1 IQCVN
6 YQIRSKFFIVWHW
19 CSAHSSDLTRSAVE
33 SRSDLLSVY
42 GFLMPTTPQSMMR
55 TRFFGCAF
63 DGFVGTSPIV
73 LTTSKPRTT
82 LPNTTFGQGDVE
94 LRAVGVRAVV
104 GHGNPAGAAVRQD
117 EGLIVECLAEDA
129 GSAGAV
135 LAHHVA
141 HLNDEV
147 RHNAMHRGVLV
158 VQHVAFGG
166 LPAAGQGRE
175 VHRRSGGVL
184 AEHGDGEP
192 AGKVVAGPVEVFDLD
207 LEPDLL
213 GDRVLRLGNLV
224 GIFRGD
230 RGGNGGSKSHQN
242 QGEEGVLLGATF
254 APLGCLFVPAVG
266 WVLLSS
272 VVPTN
277 DDGFCWGDAWVDAKQ
292 RDVTTGHAGC
302 CCGEFRPCRSINT
315 RKTIVLCV
323 PKRYRDCDSLTS
335 DRRWNYSM
343 SAVSSTLTVWFY
355 QRCGNSDKAS
365 IWLVKKHANST
376 RACTEFE
383 ADSSYNSKWF
393 EAMAVSYASQIYTDD
408 RLFFVRLLFRWAG
421 SVWQLLWIDYLI
433 FTLMYVGL
441 AVLYFNLLYTHA
453 ELKATFEV
461 TVAWLKAIRTSVP
474 LSFMLGFF
482 VSAVFGRWWSVCT
495 SIPWLHSS
503 SFYCQALVDSPKT
516 SRSDLARKLR
526 ITVLRYL
533 NLAWILM
540 MAGVS
545 LHIKERFGYWQPKWR
560 KFQLTWQRRL
570 QLINSD
576 SKVQKYFGQL
586 VTDKEMQ
593 AFAKSA
599 ELSNDNDHSYDPE
612 YWLPLMWA
620 TRLIRRAKNLGCI
633 ADERQY
639 LFLVNIINNFRGN
652 LGTVWMYTEFNI
664 PLVYTQVAVTAVY
677 LFLASTLISTQ
688 LVDSDIL
695 LLENFPS
702 RNGTVTRTLGLN
714 LLSYLPVIGSLEFI
728 FYLGAKT
735 AFPGWFKIGMCLL
748 NPMGK
753 DKADIPMS
761 DILNSN
767 LKASVKI
774 GGAEDSI
781 FPGGLTDSGEAEE
794 AQ

>member
-1 IQCVN
+1 
-6 YQIRSKFFIVWHW
+6 
-19 CSAHSSDLTRSAVE
+19 
-33 SRSDLLSVY
+33 
-42 GFLMPTTPQSMMR
+42 MPMPRTPQSMMR

-73 LTTSKPRTT
+73 LTTSKRETTT
-82 LPNTTFGQGDVE
+82 LAEHYNCEPLVSGV
-94 LRAVGVRAVV
+94 AVLPWQPSRRCEW
-104 GHGNPAGAAVRQD
+104 RQD

-141 HLNDEV
+141 HLNDEKSGTT
-147 RHNAMHRGVLV
+147 RCTGCSTSPLADFQPR
-158 VQHVAFGG
+158 A
-166 LPAAGQGRE
+166 QGRE
-175 VHRRSGGVL
+175 VHRRSAGASSPNTATVNR
-184 AEHGDGEP
+184 
-192 AGKVVAGPVEVFDLD
+192 GKVVAGPSRSLISI

-230 RGGNGGSKSHQN
+230 RGGNGRSKSHQN
-242 QGEEGVLLGATF
+242 QGEEGVAELCHGYCNAS
-254 APLGCLFVPAVG
+254 APGSHVCSVGCLFVPAVG
-266 WVLLSS
+266 WVLSS

-292 RDVTTGHAGC
+292 RDGQPSCSA
-302 CCGEFRPCRSINT
+302 CRTVS
-315 RKTIVLCV
+315 RLRFSD
-323 PKRYRDCDSLTS
+323 KRQAMELLD
-335 DRRWNYSM
+335 
-343 SAVSSTLTVWFY
+343 VSSFVSTLTVWFY
-355 QRCGNSDKAS
+355 QRCGNVAAG
-365 IWLVKKHANST
+365 LPAPHFVLST
-376 RACTEFE
+376 HEMTGC
-383 ADSSYNSKWF
+383 SLCSPP
-393 EAMAVSYASQIYTDD
+393 VP
-408 RLFFVRLLFRWAG
+408 LGAG

-482 VSAVFGRWWSVCT
+482 VSAVFGRLVERLHFDSVA
-495 SIPWLHSS
+495 SLLLFLLPSS
-503 SFYCQALVDSPKT
+503 GRQSEDE

-620 TRLIRRAKNLGCI
+620 TRLIRRAKNLGQGHI
-633 ADERQY
+633 GYSPSGQGHIGYSHAASLTRRQY

-652 LGTVWMYTEFNI
+652 LGHGVGCTPSSTSA
-664 PLVYTQVAVTAVY
+664 LVYTQVAVTAVY

-728 FYLGAKT
+728 FYLGEQKVQV
-735 AFPGWFKIGMCLL
+735 
-748 NPMGK
+748 
-753 DKADIPMS
+753 S
-761 DILNSN
+761 
-767 LKASVKI
+767 ASVKI
-774 GGAEDSI
+774 GRSRGQHLPRWIDGQRARPRKRRSV
-781 FPGGLTDSGEAEE
+781 LHYS
-794 AQ
+794 